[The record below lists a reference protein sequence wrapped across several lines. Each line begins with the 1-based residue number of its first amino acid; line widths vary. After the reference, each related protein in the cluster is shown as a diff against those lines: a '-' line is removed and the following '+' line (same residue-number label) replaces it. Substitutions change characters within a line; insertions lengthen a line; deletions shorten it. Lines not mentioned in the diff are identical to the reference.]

1 MTTRAR
7 AQNAN
12 PAFAGAMAQLG
23 ELEDLR
29 DLEAE
34 LELEELELEMAAE
47 ARAAG
52 AGGGAPAGS
61 GGGGFRREL
70 EELEAELEAVE
81 GKVQGQVAQDL
92 EELGEE
98 MEEEMARIV
107 RTHRSGRAYPWGDKE
122 TTLPGLVAA
131 IWAGAVGVGG
141 AVAALGPRERRP
153 GLGLEEARGTVFVTL
168 AFLLVLYN
176 AMGVQVYLKILYGNR
191 RPEAKNIADR
201 MVGNTLEQAPAFLS
215 LLWLH
220 TAYVDTREAAVLG
233 TVYVAFRLL
242 YQLAYGAYGT
252 FTVLNEVCTSPCYA
266 VLLFFAVEVS
276 RAAANAPPGAP
287 PPGRV
292 WEPTGL
298 DVLVVYPSALVLFMT
313 VGWLLPS
320 GIFAVTML
328 NRALPQKAKG
338 D

>member
-1 MTTRAR
+1 MTRAR

-61 GGGGFRREL
+61 DGGGFRREL

-92 EELGEE
+92 EDLGEE
-98 MEEEMARIV
+98 MEEEMALIV

-141 AVAALGPRERRP
+141 AVAALGPRERR

-191 RPEAKNIADR
+191 RPEAKHIGDR
-201 MVGNTLEQAPAFLS
+201 MLGNTLEQAPAFLS

-220 TAYVDTREAAVLG
+220 TAYVDTREAVVLG
-233 TVYVAFRLL
+233 TVYVVFRLL
-242 YQLAYGAYGT
+242 YQLAYGLYGT

-266 VLLFFAVEVS
+266 VLLFFAVEVA
-276 RAAANAPPGAP
+276 RAAAAAPGAG

-320 GIFAVTML
+320 GIFAVSML

>member
-1 MTTRAR
+1 M
-7 AQNAN
+7 
-12 PAFAGAMAQLG
+12 G

-47 ARAAG
+47 ARTAG
-52 AGGGAPAGS
+52 VRGGAPAG
-61 GGGGFRREL
+61 GAGFRREL
-70 EELEAELEAVE
+70 EELEAELTALE

-92 EELGEE
+92 EDLGEE

-107 RTHRSGRAYPWGDKE
+107 RTHRSGSAYPWGDKE
-122 TTLPGLVAA
+122 TPLPGLVAA
-131 IWAGAVGVGG
+131 IWAGAVVVGG
-141 AVAALGPRERRP
+141 AVAALGPREPGRRP

-191 RPEAKNIADR
+191 RPEAKHIADR
-201 MVGNTLEQAPAFLS
+201 MVGNTLEQAIPFLS

-220 TAYVDTREAAVLG
+220 TAYVDTREAVVLG
-233 TVYVAFRLL
+233 TVYVVFRLL
-242 YQLAYGAYGT
+242 YQFAYAMYGT

-266 VLLFFAVEVS
+266 VLLFFAVEVA
-276 RAAANAPPGAP
+276 RAAAAAPGAG

-298 DVLVVYPSALVLFMT
+298 DVLVVCPSALVLFMT

-320 GIFAVTML
+320 GIFAVSML

>member
-1 MTTRAR
+1 M
-7 AQNAN
+7 
-12 PAFAGAMAQLG
+12 G

-47 ARAAG
+47 ARTAG
-52 AGGGAPAGS
+52 VRGGAPAG
-61 GGGGFRREL
+61 GAGFRREL
-70 EELEAELEAVE
+70 EELEAELTALE

-92 EELGEE
+92 EDLGEE

-107 RTHRSGRAYPWGDKE
+107 RTHRSGSAYPWGDKE
-122 TTLPGLVAA
+122 TPLPGLVAA
-131 IWAGAVGVGG
+131 IWAGAVVVGG
-141 AVAALGPRERRP
+141 AVAALGPREPGRRP

-191 RPEAKNIADR
+191 RPEAKHIADR
-201 MVGNTLEQAPAFLS
+201 MVGNTLEQAIPFLS

-220 TAYVDTREAAVLG
+220 TAYVDTREAVVLG
-233 TVYVAFRLL
+233 TVYVVFRLL

-266 VLLFFAVEVS
+266 VLLFFAVEVA
-276 RAAANAPPGAP
+276 RAAAAAPGAG

-320 GIFAVTML
+320 GIFAVSML

>member
-1 MTTRAR
+1 M
-7 AQNAN
+7 
-12 PAFAGAMAQLG
+12 G

-47 ARAAG
+47 ARTAG
-52 AGGGAPAGS
+52 VGGGAPA

-70 EELEAELEAVE
+70 EELEAELTALE

-92 EELGEE
+92 EDLGEE

-107 RTHRSGRAYPWGDKE
+107 RTHRSGSAYPWGDKE

-131 IWAGAVGVGG
+131 IWAGGVGVGG
-141 AVAALGPRERRP
+141 AVAALGPRERRERP

-191 RPEAKNIADR
+191 RPEAKHIADR
-201 MVGNTLEQAPAFLS
+201 MVGNTLEQAIPFLS

-220 TAYVDTREAAVLG
+220 TAYVDTREAVVLG
-233 TVYVAFRLL
+233 TVYVFFRML
-242 YQLAYGAYGT
+242 YQFAYGAYGT

-266 VLLFFAVEVS
+266 VLLFFAVEVA
-276 RAAANAPPGAP
+276 RAAAAAPGAG

-320 GIFAVTML
+320 GIFAVSML

>member
-1 MTTRAR
+1 
-7 AQNAN
+7 
-12 PAFAGAMAQLG
+12 MAHLG

-47 ARAAG
+47 ARTAG
-52 AGGGAPAGS
+52 VGGGAPA

-70 EELEAELEAVE
+70 EELEAELTALE

-92 EELGEE
+92 EDLGEE
-98 MEEEMARIV
+98 MEEEMAWIV
-107 RTHRSGRAYPWGDKE
+107 RTHRSGSAYPWGDKE

-141 AVAALGPRERRP
+141 AVAALGPRERR

-191 RPEAKNIADR
+191 RPEAKHIADR
-201 MVGNTLEQAPAFLS
+201 MVGNTLEQAIPFLS

-220 TAYVDTREAAVLG
+220 TAYVDTREAVVLG
-233 TVYVAFRLL
+233 TVYVVFRLL
-242 YQLAYGAYGT
+242 YQLAYGLYGT

-266 VLLFFAVEVS
+266 VLLFFAVEVA
-276 RAAANAPPGAP
+276 RAAAAAPGAG

-320 GIFAVTML
+320 GIFAVSML

>member
-1 MTTRAR
+1 M
-7 AQNAN
+7 
-12 PAFAGAMAQLG
+12 G

-47 ARAAG
+47 ARTAG
-52 AGGGAPAGS
+52 VGGGAPA

-70 EELEAELEAVE
+70 EELEAELTALE

-92 EELGEE
+92 EDLGEE
-98 MEEEMARIV
+98 MEEEMAWIV
-107 RTHRSGRAYPWGDKE
+107 RTHRSGSAYPWGDKE

-141 AVAALGPRERRP
+141 AVAALGPREPGRRP

-191 RPEAKNIADR
+191 RPEAKHIADR
-201 MVGNTLEQAPAFLS
+201 MVGNTLEQAIPFLS

-220 TAYVDTREAAVLG
+220 TAYVDTREAVVLG
-233 TVYVAFRLL
+233 TVYVVFRLL
-242 YQLAYGAYGT
+242 YQLAYGLYGT

-266 VLLFFAVEVS
+266 VLLFFAVEVA
-276 RAAANAPPGAP
+276 RAAAAAPGAG

-320 GIFAVTML
+320 GIFAVSML